1 MDKNEKL
8 IKRAMWFN
16 RLSFVQI
23 FRETMI
29 MLFPVALIGTI
40 VWIISDNLLA
50 SNGFLAN
57 VFYIQQWLPELPI
70 FKGII

>member
-8 IKRAMWFN
+8 IKWAMWFN
-16 RLSFVQI
+16 CLSFVQI

-50 SNGFLAN
+50 SKGFLAN
-57 VFYIQQWLPELPI
+57 VFYIQQWLPEQI
-70 FKGII
+70 GRAHV

>member
-8 IKRAMWFN
+8 IKWAMRFN

-40 VWIISDNLLA
+40 VWIISDNLLDP
-50 SNGFLAN
+50 NGFLAN
-57 VFYIQQWLPELPI
+57 VLYIRQWFPERQ
-70 FKGII
+70 FF